1 MSIASY
7 KHIMLVD
14 DDRDDIELFQ
24 SAVKECSLNI
34 KVSIAKNGQMLL
46 ELLEKEAVP
55 DFIVL
60 DLNMPGISGY
70 DCLKAIR
77 KNQKYNNVVIM
88 ILSTSSSE
96 KDIDYCLANG
106 ANYYVVKP
114 ESLNALSKLVD
125 DLCNGAILNRI
136 CKWDKKSNSCKLQS

>member
-1 MSIASY
+1 MSMTSY
-7 KHIMLVD
+7 KHIMLAD

-106 ANYYVVKP
+106 ANYYVVKL

-125 DLCNGAILNRI
+125 DLCKR
-136 CKWDKKSNSCKLQS
+136 

>member
-1 MSIASY
+1 
-7 KHIMLVD
+7 MLAD

-34 KVSIAKNGQMLL
+34 KVSLSKNGQMLL
-46 ELLEKEAVP
+46 ELLEKETIP

-96 KDIDYCLANG
+96 KDN
-106 ANYYVVKP
+106 
-114 ESLNALSKLVD
+114 
-125 DLCNGAILNRI
+125 
-136 CKWDKKSNSCKLQS
+136 

>member
-7 KHIMLVD
+7 KHIMLAD

-34 KVSIAKNGQMLL
+34 KVSIANHGQMLL

-77 KNQKYNNVVIM
+77 KNQKYNNVVVM
-88 ILSTSSSE
+88 ILSTSSLE
-96 KDIDYCLANG
+96 KDINYCLANG

-125 DLCNGAILNRI
+125 DLCNGAISLKGYI
-136 CKWDKKSNSCKLQS
+136 F

>member
-7 KHIMLVD
+7 KHIMLAD

-46 ELLEKEAVP
+46 ELLEKETIP

-60 DLNMPGISGY
+60 I
-70 DCLKAIR
+70 
-77 KNQKYNNVVIM
+77 
-88 ILSTSSSE
+88 
-96 KDIDYCLANG
+96 
-106 ANYYVVKP
+106 
-114 ESLNALSKLVD
+114 
-125 DLCNGAILNRI
+125 
-136 CKWDKKSNSCKLQS
+136 